1 MANEKNSSY
10 PTKLSKNV
18 LQMKFMQRSVLRIEK
33 EQNEEENNRAID
45 DEHWVMDVPPL
56 PKKQSRYDIQPSY
69 VVCENL
75 CYGRMSFKGFNP
87 DVEKLMAIH
96 NTQMELDAAEERE
109 KETHV
114 SEDEMAERYK
124 SLVGIIAKKF
134 KKKRKQK
141 EAVDE
146 EAGPSPEKKGR
157 QFQKPSDD

>member
-1 MANEKNSSY
+1 MANEQNSTN

-18 LQMKFMQRSVLRIEK
+18 LQMKFMQRSVLRIEN

-69 VVCENL
+69 VACENL
-75 CYGRMSFKGFNP
+75 CFGRMSYKGFNP
-87 DVEKLMAIH
+87 EVEKLMAIH

-109 KETHV
+109 RETHV
-114 SEDEMAERYK
+114 SQDEMAERYK

-134 KKKRKQK
+134 TKKRKQK
-141 EAVDE
+141 QPVDE
-146 EAGPSPEKKGR
+146 GAGPSPEKQGR
-157 QFQKPSDD
+157 QFLKPSDD